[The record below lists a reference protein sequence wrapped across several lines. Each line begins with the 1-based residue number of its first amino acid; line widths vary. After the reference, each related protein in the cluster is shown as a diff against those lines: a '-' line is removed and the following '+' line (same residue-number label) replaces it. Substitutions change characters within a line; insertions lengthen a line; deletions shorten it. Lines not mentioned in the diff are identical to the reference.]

1 VLNVNLKES
10 PAARLPES
18 KALVSEVT
26 VWVATPLF
34 VQQTVAPGATD
45 SDDGVKEK
53 STTETVASP
62 ASQGVATVGEADR
75 PRSAGRGESPRPT
88 SQAARGVA
96 PRPDCS
102 KRQELVFALNS
113 CQAGT
118 SDPVTNLAP

>member
-34 VQQTVAPGATD
+34 VQQTVVPGATD

-53 STTETVASP
+53 STIETVASP
-62 ASQGVATVGEADR
+62 ASQGVATVGEAEPAPLGR
-75 PRSAGRGESPRPT
+75 TRRTPAANAASSAWRSPT
-88 SQAARGVA
+88 S
-96 PRPDCS
+96 
-102 KRQELVFALNS
+102 
-113 CQAGT
+113 
-118 SDPVTNLAP
+118 